1 MEQFLTVF
9 ATVVSGVIVYVFS
22 EYVKAKWLDVHKRYM
37 QLKYD
42 ISYLLC
48 MYAYIYMNP
57 EDPAKHSNG
66 LPESYIKVQNELREM
81 ASKLRAF
88 IELMPHFHPGIPCSK
103 DIHDASDELIG
114 LSNGL
119 TLSYDTPSETNV
131 MEEHIKL
138 NKTAAYEIRRL
149 LRIYPVNTN
158 HQKKH

>member
-1 MEQFLTVF
+1 
-9 ATVVSGVIVYVFS
+9 
-22 EYVKAKWLDVHKRYM
+22 
-37 QLKYD
+37 
-42 ISYLLC
+42 
-48 MYAYIYMNP
+48 
-57 EDPAKHSNG
+57 
-66 LPESYIKVQNELREM
+66 VQNELREM